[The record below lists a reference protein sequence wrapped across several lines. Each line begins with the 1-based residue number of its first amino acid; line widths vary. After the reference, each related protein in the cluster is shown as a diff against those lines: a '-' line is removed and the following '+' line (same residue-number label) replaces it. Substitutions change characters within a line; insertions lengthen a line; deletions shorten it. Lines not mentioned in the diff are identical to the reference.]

1 MRQKFTDEARM
12 RQALRE
18 ARKGLGRT
26 SPNPAVGAV
35 LVISGAIAA
44 TGHHRGAG
52 LPHAEIEC
60 LRRVKNAISQT
71 AVLFVTLEP
80 CSTVGRTGAC
90 TDTIIKAGI
99 RNVVIGTADPNPQ
112 HAGRGIEILKQAG
125 LNVRS
130 GVLADECSAVN
141 EAYNKWITTR
151 RPFVI
156 AKCGMS
162 LDGRLS
168 PPPGEPRWITSTA
181 SRRNAHKLRAQ
192 VDAILIGAGT
202 VRADN
207 PRLTVRGMRGAK
219 QPWRVVL
226 SRSGS
231 LPRQAHIFSDR
242 FAERTIV
249 LKGNDLETVLHELGK
264 KEITSVLIEGGGEI
278 LGQALDRRLVDKVQ
292 LYLGPRL
299 IGGPAIAFAEG
310 GMESTGDAPQLERI
324 IYEMIGQD
332 VCIIGYPTNH
342 AVTSE

>member
-1 MRQKFTDEARM
+1 MREALL
-12 RQALRE
+12 Q

-35 LVISGAIAA
+35 LIIGDAIAA

-60 LRRVKNAISQT
+60 FRRAKDAIPKT

-90 TDTIIKAGI
+90 TDAIIKAGI
-99 RNVVIGTADPNPQ
+99 RDVVIGAADPNPQ
-112 HAGRGIEILKQAG
+112 HAGRGIEILKKAG

-130 GVLADECSAVN
+130 GVLANQCSALN
-141 EAYNKWITTR
+141 EGYNKWITTR

-168 PPPGEPRWITSTA
+168 PPPGEPRWITSRA
-181 SRRNAHKLRAQ
+181 SRQHAHKLRAQ

-202 VRADN
+202 LRADN
-207 PRLTVRGMRGAK
+207 PRLTVRGMRGVK

-231 LPRQAHIFSDR
+231 LPDQAHIFSDR
-242 FAERTIV
+242 FAERTLVFKGTDLDLV
-249 LKGNDLETVLHELGK
+249 LRDLGD

-278 LGQALDRRLVDKVQ
+278 LGQALDRRFVDKIQ
-292 LYLGPRL
+292 LYLGPSFT
-299 IGGPAIAFAEG
+299 GGPAIAFAG
-310 GMESTGDAPQLERI
+310 RGANSTFDAPQLDRVSFER
-324 IYEMIGQD
+324 IGQD
-332 VCIIGYPTNH
+332 VCVTGYPTDRGI
-342 AVTSE
+342 TFE